1 MSKVIPMNP
10 RNPPGYGVGLP
21 VPGPQPARPPSNMGR
36 TIVIAAVSMAAGA
49 LLVKMVDRAVFSRDR
64 SELDLIK
71 DKLAEQAG
79 SPRALAPAPVTAP
92 APAVA
97 PVAPPP
103 GYVRIDVPR
112 EAMNDEFWAMLAG
125 EYQ

>member
-21 VPGPQPARPPSNMGR
+21 VPGPQPARPPSNVGR

-49 LLVKMVDRAVFSRDR
+49 LLVKMVDRAMFSRDR

-79 SPRALAPAPVTAP
+79 SPRALAPVP

-125 EYQ
+125 EHE